1 MLTRADYDRSTY
13 AKATADKLPHGVAPL
28 PSLAADSCS
37 NLSHILELPTS
48 ALPFQS
54 QAAPARPNVII
65 VMPDDPKRP
74 KIHPLS

>member
-37 NLSHILELPTS
+37 SGSWAEFIFNETNDSCLLP
-48 ALPFQS
+48 L
-54 QAAPARPNVII
+54 
-65 VMPDDPKRP
+65 
-74 KIHPLS
+74 